1 MKKINIKN
9 ELETWLI
16 DYITNTIHGLR
27 GEDFDDFNKWAK
39 SFKREEAEFVVNM
52 EFVNEWGYDDRT
64 EVTEDEAA
72 EYADILLKR
81 ILDNWYL

>member
-27 GEDFDDFNKWAK
+27 GEDFDDFNYWCPIK
-39 SFKREEAEFVVNM
+39 N
-52 EFVNEWGYDDRT
+52 
-64 EVTEDEAA
+64 
-72 EYADILLKR
+72 
-81 ILDNWYL
+81 

>member
-39 SFKREEAEFVVNM
+39 SFKDSHRDRFCLNLQIKEKDLVM
-52 EFVNEWGYDDRT
+52 GSGTWEWVPVPQR
-64 EVTEDEAA
+64 
-72 EYADILLKR
+72 
-81 ILDNWYL
+81 